1 MKSIKVLIAG
11 GGIGGL
17 ALAVALR
24 ERGISAEVFERA
36 KGFGNTGSGIELTP
50 NGVKSVDRISPRLG
64 EAVRSAGWSSDRH
77 ASDMPIMSWDGKL
90 LKSREVGNFPAKWG
104 APMIGILR
112 ADLHRILAEA
122 VHRPGP
128 VPVTVHHQATVVA
141 ASSAGDTATV
151 RLTDGRTV
159 TGDLVVGADGV
170 RSTLRSLV
178 AGEVPP
184 RYLGFT
190 SVRGI
195 SKRPAQHGDGFVFVG
210 PGGHFFAEAFD
221 DTRLFWTATVNAPEH
236 SWPAKPAERAKA
248 DLLELWGEWSAPLPE
263 TVASCALEDM
273 VVTDVH
279 DCPPLKRWHT
289 GRLALLGDAAH
300 PIGPV
305 LGQGANMAL
314 EDVASLACLLSEHE
328 VPTALRHYARVRSRR
343 ANKIVQHSRLI
354 ARLGHTT
361 NPLVGRLRDAL
372 IKSMKRREE
381 TYRDKELFSYSP

>member
-1 MKSIKVLIAG
+1 MKSIKVLIVG

-24 ERGISAEVFERA
+24 ERGISSEVFERA
-36 KGFGNTGSGIELTP
+36 RGFGNTGSGVELTP

-64 EAVRSAGWSSDRH
+64 EAVRRSGWSSDRH
-77 ASDMPIMSWDGKL
+77 AQDMPIMSWDGKL

-122 VHRPGP
+122 VSRPGP
-128 VPVTVHHQATVVA
+128 AEVTVHHQAVVVG
-141 ASSAGDTATV
+141 ASSSGDTATV
-151 RLTDGRTV
+151 RLADGRTA

-170 RSTLRSLV
+170 RSTLRAVV
-178 AGEVPP
+178 AGDVPP

-195 SKRPAQHGDGFVFVG
+195 SKRPDQHGDGFVFVG

-221 DTRLFWTATVNAPEH
+221 ETRLFWTATVNAPEH
-236 SWPAKPAERAKA
+236 SWPDKPVEQAKA
-248 DLLELWGEWSAPLPE
+248 DLLERWGGWSAPLAE
-263 TVASCALEDM
+263 TVTSCAPEDM

-289 GRLALLGDAAH
+289 GRIVLLGDAAH

-314 EDVASLACLLSEHE
+314 EDVASLACLLAEHD
-328 VPTALRHYARVRSRR
+328 VPAALRQYGRVRSKR
-343 ANKIVQHSRLI
+343 ANKIVQHSRLL

-361 NPLVGRLRDAL
+361 NPLVGRVRDAM
-372 IKSMKRREE
+372 IKSMKRRED

>member
-1 MKSIKVLIAG
+1 MKSIKVLVAG

-24 ERGISAEVFERA
+24 ERGIAVEVFERA
-36 KGFGNTGSGIELTP
+36 RGFGNTGSGIELTP
-50 NGVKSVDRISPRLG
+50 NGVKSVDRISAGLG
-64 EAVRSAGWSSDRH
+64 EAVRRAGWSSESH
-77 ASDMPIMSWDGKL
+77 ACDMPIMSSEGKL

-112 ADLHRILAEA
+112 ADLHRILADA
-122 VHRPGP
+122 VSRPGDA
-128 VPVTVHHQATVVA
+128 PVTVHHQAAVVGA
-141 ASSAGDTATV
+141 ATDGRTGS
-151 RLTDGRTV
+151 LTLADGRTV
-159 TGDLVVGADGV
+159 TGDVVVGADGV
-170 RSTLRSLV
+170 RSTLRGIV

-195 SKRPAQHGDGFVFVG
+195 SKRPPQHGDGFVFVG

-221 DTRLFWTATVNAPEH
+221 DTRLFWTATVNSPEH
-236 SWPAKPAERAKA
+236 VWPAKPVEQAKA
-248 DLLELWGEWSAPLPE
+248 DLLELWGGWSSPLPE

-279 DCPPLKRWHT
+279 DCPPLKRYHT
-289 GRLALLGDAAH
+289 GRLVLLGDAAH

-314 EDVASLACLLSEHE
+314 EDVATLACLLAEQD
-328 VPTALRHYARVRSRR
+328 VPAALRQYGRVRSRR
-343 ANKIVQHSRLI
+343 ANKIVQHSRLL

-361 NPLVGRLRDAL
+361 NPLVGRIRDAL
-372 IKSMKRREE
+372 ISSMKRREE

>member
-1 MKSIKVLIAG
+1 MKSIKVLIVG

-24 ERGISAEVFERA
+24 ERGISSEVFERA
-36 KGFGNTGSGIELTP
+36 GGFGNTGSGVELTP
-50 NGVKSVDRISPRLG
+50 NGVKSVDRICPRLG
-64 EAVRSAGWSSDRH
+64 KAVRDSGWSSDRH
-77 ASDMPIMSWDGKL
+77 AQDMPIMSWDGKL

-122 VHRPGP
+122 VKRPGDAA
-128 VPVTVHHQATVVA
+128 VTVHHRAAVVQ
-141 ASSAGDTATV
+141 ASSTGDTATV
-151 RLTDGRTV
+151 RLADGRTA

-170 RSTLRSLV
+170 RSTLRTIV
-178 AGEVPP
+178 AGDVPP

-195 SKRPAQHGDGFVFVG
+195 SKRPARHGDGFVFVG
-210 PGGHFFAEAFD
+210 PGGHFFAEACD

-236 SWPAKPAERAKA
+236 SWPDKPVEQAKA
-248 DLLELWGEWSAPLPE
+248 DLLELWGGWSAPLAE
-263 TVASCALEDM
+263 TVGSCALEDLI
-273 VVTDVH
+273 VTDVH

-289 GRLALLGDAAH
+289 GRLVLLGDAAH

-314 EDVASLACLLSEHE
+314 EDVASLACLLAEHD
-328 VPTALRHYARVRSRR
+328 VPAALRQYGRVRSRR

-361 NPLVGRLRDAL
+361 NPLVGRVRDAL
-372 IKSMKRREE
+372 IKSMKRRED

>member
-1 MKSIKVLIAG
+1 MKSIKVIIVG

-24 ERGISAEVFERA
+24 ERGISSEVFERA
-36 KGFGNTGSGIELTP
+36 GDFGNTGSGIELTP
-50 NGVKSVDRISPRLG
+50 NGVKSVDCISPRLG
-64 EAVRSAGWSSDRH
+64 EEVRASGWSSERH
-77 ASDMPIMSWDGKL
+77 CQDMPIMSWDGKL
-90 LKSREVGNFPAKWG
+90 LKSREVANFPAKWG
-104 APMIGILR
+104 APMIGIRR

-122 VHRPGP
+122 VQRPGRAE
-128 VPVTVHHQATVVA
+128 VTVHHRAKVCEAYNT
-141 ASSAGDTATV
+141 GDTATV
-151 RLTDGRTV
+151 LLSDGRKA

-170 RSTLRSLV
+170 RSTLRTLV
-178 AGEVPP
+178 AGDVQP

-190 SVRGI
+190 SIRGI

-210 PGGHFFAEAFD
+210 PGGHFFAEAFS

-236 SWPAKPAERAKA
+236 SWPRKPMEQARA
-248 DLLELWGEWSAPLPE
+248 DLLRLWGDWSPPLAE
-263 TVASCALEDM
+263 TVESCAVEDM

-289 GRLALLGDAAH
+289 GRLVLLGDAAH

-314 EDVASLACLLSEHE
+314 EDVASLASLLAEHH
-328 VPTALRHYARVRSRR
+328 VPAALRQYGRVRSQR

-361 NPLVGRLRDAL
+361 NPLVGRVRDAL
-372 IKSMKRREE
+372 IKSMKRRED
-381 TYRDKELFSYSP
+381 TYRDKELFNYNP